1 MQELAQAALKS
12 YLRSVFL
19 QPNKAIFNVGALPAA
34 DYAAS
39 LGLASVPQMRFL
51 KRAGVQA
58 TAASSAPAGASAPRQ
73 AEDRHDED
81 SDAVVTSDDE
91 DGDVED
97 RSEKDEGAAV
107 ARRGSGRAAGT
118 SAAAGKVTAVAEGR
132 EAGERHDGSVGDG
145 SSDEDDLLV
154 VKRRNIHDVEL
165 LPDLPVNGTELG
177 TLQPHTATATAA

>member
-177 TLQPHTATATAA
+177 TSQPHTATATAA